1 MGEIAVVVGP
11 MVAFEAIALVP
22 DTDSLGQ
29 TLVQKLTKADHAT
42 SGLGKVS
49 DGTGFRLTD

>member
-1 MGEIAVVVGP
+1 

-22 DTDSLGQ
+22 DTDSLGH
-29 TLVQKLTKADHAT
+29 TLVHKLTKADHAT
-42 SGLGKVS
+42 SGLVKVS